1 MFFFQEKKCLTDEVI
16 DDWSERA
23 IEAYLAIAKNRA
35 GDTTKLRL
43 TIEEILLRFRETYG
57 TETPCR
63 IRGIRKLSGIDF
75 EITQCGVRHN
85 PLNIESDMSEAYD
98 MLAKMNVNPRYTY
111 REGPNLNVVFIPAPL
126 LPRKNAML
134 INILIATILSVMTW
148 LIAAMLPEVVREKYL
163 TVAISGIFY
172 KMTSLFSA
180 LATPLVFC
188 AVVMGIVGLGDL
200 SSLGK
205 FGGKLVKRMMATYG
219 IAMIAMLIV
228 GLPMGLATL
237 KGSIDGKN
245 VFSDILTLVLD
256 IFPGNLLAPF
266 TIDNDMQ
273 VIVIAIFV
281 GIVMLGLGDKIERI
295 RKIFEET
302 STLINRMMLIVCKLL
317 PLLVYFGFSNILL
330 SNDLSKLTD
339 VSKIVIISLVGAAIT
354 IGITIIRALIVTKV
368 PFKALFEAQLPS
380 LLINLTTSS
389 QVAALPESIKCCKEK
404 WGIDNRLVDFG
415 LPFGVVFYMPNG
427 AIMLGSIAWGLA
439 AISVG
444 PIDPITLTKLIFVS
458 VIVAIAAPPI
468 PGSAFAVLPIL
479 FSACG
484 TDLSLMPLAIIVG
497 STVGYLLPAM
507 NGFCLQLELFMTAR
521 KYEKT

>member
-1 MFFFQEKKCLTDEVI
+1 M
-16 DDWSERA
+16 
-23 IEAYLAIAKNRA
+23 
-35 GDTTKLRL
+35 
-43 TIEEILLRFRETYG
+43 
-57 TETPCR
+57 
-63 IRGIRKLSGIDF
+63 
-75 EITQCGVRHN
+75 
-85 PLNIESDMSEAYD
+85 
-98 MLAKMNVNPRYTY
+98 
-111 REGPNLNVVFIPAPL
+111 
-126 LPRKNAML
+126 
-134 INILIATILSVMTW
+134 
-148 LIAAMLPEVVREKYL
+148 
-163 TVAISGIFY
+163 
-172 KMTSLFSA
+172 
-180 LATPLVFC
+180 
-188 AVVMGIVGLGDL
+188 
-200 SSLGK
+200 
-205 FGGKLVKRMMATYG
+205 
-219 IAMIAMLIV
+219 
-228 GLPMGLATL
+228 
-237 KGSIDGKN
+237 DGKN

-281 GIVMLGLGDKIERI
+281 GVVMLGLGDKIQRI
-295 RKIFEET
+295 RKIFEEA
-302 STLINRMMLIVCKLL
+302 STLINRMMLVVCKLL

-330 SNDLSKLTD
+330 SDNLSKLAD

-354 IGITIIRALIVTKV
+354 IGITIIRAVKVTKV
-368 PFKALFEAQLPS
+368 PFKELFKAQLPS

-389 QVAALPESIKCCKEK
+389 QVAALPESMKCCKEK
-404 WGIDNRLVDFG
+404 WGIDKRLVDFG

-427 AIMLGSIAWGLA
+427 AIMLGSIVWGLA

-444 PIDPITLTKLIFVS
+444 PIDPVTLTKLIFVS

-521 KYEKT
+521 KFEKT